1 MSCKAV
7 AFDPANQ
14 VFFRIRYDIFST
26 AGLDS
31 GAAWHGKSS
40 CDLYSDPMLGNSR
53 CDQLH
58 EWVVFRKAKSFNQAV
73 KTEVQPFV
81 TIRSSSTQIVRL
93 RFQLIQQ
100 TRFEG
105 EPVVLDWM

>member
-31 GAAWHGKSS
+31 GAAWHTRMENRAAISI
-40 CDLYSDPMLGNSR
+40 SDRMIGNSR

-58 EWVVFRKAKSFNQAV
+58 DWVVLRKAKSFNQAV

-81 TIRSSSTQIVRL
+81 TIRSSSTQTVRL
-93 RFQLIQQ
+93 RF
-100 TRFEG
+100 
-105 EPVVLDWM
+105 